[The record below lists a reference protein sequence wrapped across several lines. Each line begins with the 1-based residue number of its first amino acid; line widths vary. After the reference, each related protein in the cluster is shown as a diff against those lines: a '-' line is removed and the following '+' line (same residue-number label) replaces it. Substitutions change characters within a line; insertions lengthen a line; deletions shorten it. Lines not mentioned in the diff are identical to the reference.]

1 MNIKKASGWENTV
14 TLQGATIKGELSS
27 LNDKALRVLEYYKI
41 KDIIKGYTQTGAAK
55 DLLEDLRPYGNI
67 FEVREHLEETREA
80 LLLLGKKGSPPF
92 EGLYDVREGISRAE
106 KASTLVPGQLL
117 KIANMLRCARRF
129 KEYINRKEE
138 EEAYRVIEDICEG
151 LVPLRKLEDEILLAI
166 VSEEEISDK
175 ASTTLYNI
183 RRSLKDKNAST
194 KDKVNSLIRS
204 NSKFLQDNL
213 YTIRGERYVLP
224 VKAEHKGA
232 VPGLV
237 HDQSSSGSTLFIEP
251 MSLVNLN
258 NEIRELMLK
267 EKAEI
272 ERILSEL
279 SSKVYDNITVVKNNA
294 NIIWELDFIFAKAK
308 FASHYNCTC
317 PAVSD
322 NGVVDIIEGRHPL
335 IDPKVVV
342 PSSVYLGR
350 EFTSLVITG
359 PNTGGKTVTL
369 KTVGLLHLMAL
380 SGIMIPAKDNST
392 VSFFNEIFADIG
404 DEQSIEQSLSTFS
417 SHMTN
422 IVNIIQ
428 EADNTS
434 LALFDELGAGTDPT
448 EGAALAMSILETLR
462 RRNTRIVAT
471 THYSELKGYALKTT
485 GVENASVEFDVET
498 LRPTYRLLIGVPGK
512 SNAFE
517 ISKRLGLPEYII
529 SEARENIST
538 DTLKFEELI
547 QSLQEKSI
555 KAETDARLAEGLK
568 LEASKLKDKYEEKLF
583 NFQKT
588 RETAVIN
595 AQREAKRL
603 VKEAKEEADEILK
616 NMREL
621 EKLGYS
627 SDARQKLEEER
638 KRLKARLENVE
649 DSINKTQDEDGEG
662 LKDVKEGQEV
672 FLPSL
677 NQKVIVLSKPDSK
690 GEVQV
695 QAGIMKISVKV
706 KDLRASK
713 LSQEEKKQ
721 IKKREVNLNLK
732 SVSSSLDLRG
742 LDAEE
747 AVYNTDKYLDDAYR
761 AGLAEVTIVHG
772 KGTGILRQAI
782 NDMLK
787 RHPHAKS
794 YRLGAYG
801 EGGTGVTMVELK

>member
-1 MNIKKASGWENTV
+1 
-14 TLQGATIKGELSS
+14 
-27 LNDKALRVLEYYKI
+27 LNEKALRVLEYHKI
-41 KDIIKGYTQTGAAK
+41 KDMIKNYTQTGAAK
-55 DLLEDLRPYGNI
+55 DLIDALKPYDNI
-67 FEVREHLEETREA
+67 YEVREHLEETYEA
-80 LLLLGKKGSPPF
+80 LQLLAKKGSPPF

-106 KASTLVPGQLL
+106 KDATLMPGQLL
-117 KIANMLRCARRF
+117 KIANVLRCARRF
-129 KEYINRKEE
+129 KEYISHKEE
-138 EEAYRVIEDICEG
+138 EESFRVIEDICEG
-151 LVPLRKLEDEILLAI
+151 IVPLKKLEDEILLAI
-166 VSEEEISDK
+166 IGEEEISDK

-183 RRSLKDKNAST
+183 RRALRDKNAST

-204 NSKFLQDNL
+204 NSKFLQENL

-258 NEIRELMLK
+258 NEIKELMLK

-272 ERILSEL
+272 ERILAEL
-279 SSKVYDNITVVKNNA
+279 SSRVYDNITIVKNNA
-294 NIIWELDFIFAKAK
+294 NIVWELDFIFAKAR
-308 FASHYNCTC
+308 FASENNCTK
-317 PAVSD
+317 PSVNE
-322 NGVVDIIEGRHPL
+322 NGVIDIVEGRHPL
-335 IDPKVVV
+335 IDRKVVV

-380 SGIMIPAKDNST
+380 SGIMIPARDNST
-392 VSFFNEIFADIG
+392 VSFFHEVFADIG

-417 SHMTN
+417 SHMKN
-422 IVNIIQ
+422 IVTIMN
-428 EADNTS
+428 EADNKS

-448 EGAALAMSILETLR
+448 EGAALAMSILDTLR
-462 RRNTRIVAT
+462 NRGTRIVAT

-517 ISKRLGLPEYII
+517 ISNRLGLPEYII
-529 SEARENIST
+529 NKARENIST

-555 KAETDARLAEGLK
+555 KAENDARLAESLK
-568 LEASKLKDKYEEKLF
+568 LEAAKLKDKYEEKMF

-588 RETAVIN
+588 KENAIIN
-595 AQREAKRL
+595 AQREAKR
-603 VKEAKEEADEILK
+603 VIKDAKEEADEILK
-616 NMREL
+616 NMRDL
-621 EKLGYS
+621 ERLGYS

-649 DSINKTQDEDGEG
+649 DSMNRKNEEEGDGLDE
-662 LKDVKEGQEV
+662 VKEGQEV

-677 NQKVIVLSKPDSK
+677 NQKVIVLTKPDSK
-690 GEVQV
+690 GEIQV
-695 QAGIMKISVKV
+695 QAGIMKINVKV

-713 LSQEEKKQ
+713 LSPEEKKER
-721 IKKREVNLNLK
+721 KKREVNLNLK
-732 SVSSSLDLRG
+732 SVSSSIDLRG
-742 LDAEE
+742 MDSEE
-747 AVYNTDKYLDDAYR
+747 AVYSTDKYLDDAYR
-761 AGLAEVTIVHG
+761 AGLGEVTVIHG

-794 YRLGAYG
+794 YRLGNYG
-801 EGGTGVTMVELK
+801 EGGTGATVVELK

>member
-1 MNIKKASGWENTV
+1 MNE
-14 TLQGATIKGELSS
+14 
-27 LNDKALRVLEYYKI
+27 KALRVLEYYKI
-41 KDIIKGYTQTGAAK
+41 KDIIKNFTQTSAGK
-55 DLLEDLRPYGNI
+55 DIIEDLKPYDNI
-67 FEVREHLEETREA
+67 YEVKEHLEETKEA
-80 LLLLGKKGSPPF
+80 LMLLAKKGSPPF

-106 KASTLVPGQLL
+106 KGSSLMPGQLL
-117 KIANMLRCARRF
+117 KIANLLRCARRF
-129 KEYINRKEE
+129 KEYVNRREE
-138 EEAYRVIEDICEG
+138 EEAFRVIEDICEG
-151 LVPLRKLEDEILLAI
+151 LVPLKKLEDDILLAI
-166 VSEEEISDK
+166 VSEDEISDK

-183 RRSLKDKNAST
+183 RRSLKDKNASI

-224 VKAEHKGA
+224 VKAEHKGS

-237 HDQSSSGSTLFIEP
+237 HDQSSSGATLFIEP

-258 NEIRELMLK
+258 NEIKELMLK

-294 NIIWELDFIFAKAK
+294 NIVWELDFIFAKAK
-308 FASHYNCTC
+308 FASQYNCTC
-317 PAVSD
+317 PSVND
-322 NGVVDIIEGRHPL
+322 NAIIDLIEARHPL
-335 IDPKVVV
+335 IDPKLVV
-342 PSSVYLGR
+342 PSSIYLGR
-350 EFTSLVITG
+350 EFTSLVVTG

-369 KTVGLLHLMAL
+369 KTVGLLQLMAL
-380 SGIMIPAKDNST
+380 SGIMIPARENST
-392 VSFFNEIFADIG
+392 VSFFKEVFADIG

-417 SHMTN
+417 SHMKN
-422 IVNIIQ
+422 IVNIIH
-428 EADNTS
+428 EADDKS

-448 EGAALAMSILETLR
+448 EGAALAVSILENLR
-462 RRNTRIVAT
+462 ARGTRIVAT

-485 GVENASVEFDVET
+485 NVENASVEFDVET

-529 SEARENIST
+529 SAARENIST

-555 KAETDARLAEGLK
+555 KAENDARISEGLK
-568 LEASKLKDKYEEKLF
+568 NEAAKLKEKYEEKLY

-588 RETAVIN
+588 RDNAIIN
-595 AQREAKRL
+595 AQREAKRV
-603 VKEAKEEADEILK
+603 VKEAKEEADTILK

-621 EKLGYS
+621 ERLGYS

-649 DSINKTQDEDGEG
+649 DSMNKANDEDGEA

-677 NQKVIVLSKPDSK
+677 NQKVIVLSKPDNK

-695 QAGIMKISVKV
+695 QAGIMKISVKL
-706 KDLRASK
+706 KDLRLSK
-713 LSQEEKKQ
+713 LTKDEKKE
-721 IKKREVNLNLK
+721 IKKREVSLNLK
-732 SVSSSLDLRG
+732 AVSSSVDLRG
-742 LDAEE
+742 MDSEE
-747 AVYNTDKYLDDAYR
+747 AIYTTDKYLDDAYR
-761 AGLAEVTIVHG
+761 AGLYEVTIVHG

-782 NDMLK
+782 NEMLRK
-787 RHPHAKS
+787 HPHVKS

>member
-1 MNIKKASGWENTV
+1 MLISPGGIIKE
-14 TLQGATIKGELSS
+14 ELSN
-27 LNDKALRVLEYYKI
+27 LNEKALRVLEYYKI
-41 KDIIKGYTQTGAAK
+41 KDIIKNFTQTSAGK
-55 DLLEDLRPYGNI
+55 DIIEDLKPYDNI
-67 FEVREHLEETREA
+67 YEVKEHLEETKEA
-80 LLLLGKKGSPPF
+80 LMLLAKKGSPPF

-106 KASTLVPGQLL
+106 KGSSLMPGQLL
-117 KIANMLRCARRF
+117 KIANLLRCARRF
-129 KEYINRKEE
+129 KEYVNRREE
-138 EEAYRVIEDICEG
+138 EEAFRVIEDICEG
-151 LVPLRKLEDEILLAI
+151 LVPLKKLEDDILLAI
-166 VSEEEISDK
+166 VSEDEISDK

-183 RRSLKDKNAST
+183 RRSLKDKNASI

-224 VKAEHKGA
+224 VKAEHKGS

-237 HDQSSSGSTLFIEP
+237 HDQSSSGATLFIEP

-258 NEIRELMLK
+258 NEIKELMLK

-294 NIIWELDFIFAKAK
+294 NIVWELDFIFAKAK
-308 FASHYNCTC
+308 FASQYNCTC
-317 PAVSD
+317 PSVND
-322 NGVVDIIEGRHPL
+322 NAIIDLIEARHPL
-335 IDPKVVV
+335 IDPKLVV
-342 PSSVYLGR
+342 PSSIYLGR
-350 EFTSLVITG
+350 EFTSLVVTG

-369 KTVGLLHLMAL
+369 KTVGLLQLMAL
-380 SGIMIPAKDNST
+380 SGIMIPARENST
-392 VSFFNEIFADIG
+392 VSFFKEVFADIG

-417 SHMTN
+417 SHMKN
-422 IVNIIQ
+422 IVNIIH
-428 EADNTS
+428 EADDKS

-448 EGAALAMSILETLR
+448 EGAALAVSILENLR
-462 RRNTRIVAT
+462 ARGTRIVAT

-485 GVENASVEFDVET
+485 NVENASVEFDVET

-529 SEARENIST
+529 SAARENIST

-555 KAETDARLAEGLK
+555 KAENDARISEGLK
-568 LEASKLKDKYEEKLF
+568 NEAAKLKEKYEEKLY

-588 RETAVIN
+588 RDNAIIN
-595 AQREAKRL
+595 AQREAKRV
-603 VKEAKEEADEILK
+603 VKEAKEEADTILK

-621 EKLGYS
+621 ERLGYS

-649 DSINKTQDEDGEG
+649 DSMNKANDEDGEA

-677 NQKVIVLSKPDSK
+677 NQKVIVLSKPDNK

-695 QAGIMKISVKV
+695 QAGIMKISVKL
-706 KDLRASK
+706 KDLRLSK
-713 LSQEEKKQ
+713 LTKDEKKE
-721 IKKREVNLNLK
+721 IKKREVSLNLK
-732 SVSSSLDLRG
+732 AVSSSVDLRG
-742 LDAEE
+742 MDSEE
-747 AVYNTDKYLDDAYR
+747 AIYTTDKYLDDAYR
-761 AGLAEVTIVHG
+761 AGLYEVTIVHG

-782 NDMLK
+782 NEMLRK
-787 RHPHAKS
+787 HPHVKS

>member
-1 MNIKKASGWENTV
+1 VNMLTSPGGIIKE
-14 TLQGATIKGELSS
+14 ELSN
-27 LNDKALRVLEYYKI
+27 LNEKALRVLEYYKI
-41 KDIIKGYTQTGAAK
+41 KDIIKNFTQTSAGK
-55 DLLEDLRPYGNI
+55 DIIEDLKPYDNI
-67 FEVREHLEETREA
+67 YEVKEHLEETREA
-80 LLLLGKKGSPPF
+80 LMLLAKKGSPPF
-92 EGLYDVREGISRAE
+92 EGLYDIREGISRAE
-106 KASTLVPGQLL
+106 KGSSLMPGQLL
-117 KIANMLRCARRF
+117 KIANLLRCARRF
-129 KEYINRKEE
+129 KEYVNRREE
-138 EEAYRVIEDICEG
+138 EEAFRVIEDICEG
-151 LVPLRKLEDEILLAI
+151 LVPLKKLEDDILLAI
-166 VSEEEISDK
+166 VSDDEISDK

-183 RRSLKDKNAST
+183 RRSLKDKNASI

-224 VKAEHKGA
+224 VKAEHKGS

-237 HDQSSSGSTLFIEP
+237 HDQSSSGATLFIEP

-258 NEIRELMLK
+258 NEIKELMLK

-294 NIIWELDFIFAKAK
+294 NIVWELDFIFAKAK
-308 FASHYNCTC
+308 FASQYNCTC
-317 PAVSD
+317 PSVND
-322 NGVVDIIEGRHPL
+322 NAIIDLIEARHPL
-335 IDPKVVV
+335 IDPKLVV
-342 PSSVYLGR
+342 PSSIYLGR
-350 EFTSLVITG
+350 EFTSLVVTG

-369 KTVGLLHLMAL
+369 KTVGLLQLMAL
-380 SGIMIPAKDNST
+380 SGIMIPARENST
-392 VSFFNEIFADIG
+392 VSFFKEVFADIG

-417 SHMTN
+417 SHMKN
-422 IVNIIQ
+422 IVNIIH
-428 EADNTS
+428 EADDKS

-448 EGAALAMSILETLR
+448 EGAALAVSILENLR
-462 RRNTRIVAT
+462 ARGTRIVAT

-485 GVENASVEFDVET
+485 NVENASVEFDVET

-529 SEARENIST
+529 SAARENIST

-555 KAETDARLAEGLK
+555 KAENDARISEGLK
-568 LEASKLKDKYEEKLF
+568 NEAAKLKEKYEEKLY
-583 NFQKT
+583 NFEKT
-588 RETAVIN
+588 RDNAIIN
-595 AQREAKRL
+595 AQREAKRV
-603 VKEAKEEADEILK
+603 VKEAKEEADTILK

-621 EKLGYS
+621 ERLGYS

-649 DSINKTQDEDGEG
+649 DSMSKANDEDGEA

-677 NQKVIVLSKPDSK
+677 NQKVIVLSKPDNK

-695 QAGIMKISVKV
+695 QAGIMKISVKL
-706 KDLRASK
+706 KDLRLSK
-713 LSQEEKKQ
+713 LTKDEKKE
-721 IKKREVNLNLK
+721 IKKREVSLNLK
-732 SVSSSLDLRG
+732 AVSSSVDLRG
-742 LDAEE
+742 MDSEE
-747 AVYNTDKYLDDAYR
+747 AIYTTDKYLDDAYR
-761 AGLAEVTIVHG
+761 AGLHEVTIVHG

-782 NDMLK
+782 NEMLRK
-787 RHPHAKS
+787 HPHVKS